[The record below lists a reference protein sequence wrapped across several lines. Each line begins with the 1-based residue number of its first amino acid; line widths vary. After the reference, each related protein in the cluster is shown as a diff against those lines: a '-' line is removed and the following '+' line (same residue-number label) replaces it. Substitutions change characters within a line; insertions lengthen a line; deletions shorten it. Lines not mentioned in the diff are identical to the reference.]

1 MIVGRPVLFG
11 VSGGIASYK
20 ACSIVRRLT
29 DAGAVVDVVMTASAT
44 EFVRPVTFEALS
56 GRPVLTSLWQRD
68 QALAHIHLGRE
79 SDLIVIAPAT
89 ANLLAR
95 AALGMADD
103 LLTAILL
110 AAEVPVLAAPSMND
124 AMYAHPATVANMET
138 LRGRGWS
145 FVGPDTGPLAEGPSE
160 RPGRMAEPE
169 EIYTFV
175 ERKLRAEGST
185 FNGKRVLVTA
195 GPTRE
200 LIDPV
205 RVITN
210 PSSGRMGFA
219 VAAAAFARGANVTLV
234 TGPTQLKPPH
244 GVDVTQVET
253 TKEMLEAV
261 ANALSESDVL
271 VMAAA
276 PADYQPS
283 EVSDA
288 KLPRTNG
295 SLTLNLVPT
304 DDVLVE
310 TLEARRPGC
319 VVVGFALE
327 SNNGLERARSKLDRK
342 RLDLIVLNSARE
354 EAAGFEVE
362 TNRTT
367 FITQAATH
375 ELPLMSKR
383 QVAEHLLDEVEGM
396 L

>member
-1 MIVGRPVLFG
+1 
-11 VSGGIASYK
+11 
-20 ACSIVRRLT
+20 
-29 DAGAVVDVVMTASAT
+29 
-44 EFVRPVTFEALS
+44 
-56 GRPVLTSLWQRD
+56 
-68 QALAHIHLGRE
+68 
-79 SDLIVIAPAT
+79 
-89 ANLLAR
+89 
-95 AALGMADD
+95 
-103 LLTAILL
+103 
-110 AAEVPVLAAPSMND
+110 
-124 AMYAHPATVANMET
+124 
-138 LRGRGWS
+138 
-145 FVGPDTGPLAEGPSE
+145 
-160 RPGRMAEPE
+160 
-169 EIYTFV
+169 
-175 ERKLRAEGST
+175 
-185 FNGKRVLVTA
+185 
-195 GPTRE
+195 
-200 LIDPV
+200 
-205 RVITN
+205 
-210 PSSGRMGFA
+210 
-219 VAAAAFARGANVTLV
+219 
-234 TGPTQLKPPH
+234 
-244 GVDVTQVET
+244 
-253 TKEMLEAV
+253 MLEAV
-261 ANALSESDVL
+261 ANALSESDVM